1 MENNNDDLY
10 QKPPSVFKMLKSFS
24 SEALKHIANKGRNV
38 SSEDYAERLD
48 ACNSCIQLIKK
59 NMRCGKCGCLIEH
72 KAKWETAT
80 CPDTPERWKKQNIVQ
95 SEEK

>member
-1 MENNNDDLY
+1 MDNNNDDLY
-10 QKPPSVFKMLKSFS
+10 QKPPSVY
-24 SEALKHIANKGRNV
+24 
-38 SSEDYAERLD
+38 YAERLD

-59 NMRCGKCGCLIEH
+59 SMRCGKCGCLIEH

-80 CPDTPERWKKQNIVQ
+80 CPDTPERWKKQNIVH